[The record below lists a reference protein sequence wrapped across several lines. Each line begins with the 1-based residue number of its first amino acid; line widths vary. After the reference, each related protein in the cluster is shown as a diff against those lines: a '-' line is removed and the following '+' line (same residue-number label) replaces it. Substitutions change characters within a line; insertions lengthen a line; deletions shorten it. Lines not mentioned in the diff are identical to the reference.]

1 MADMT
6 GRVVLVTGGGKG
18 IGFGIAKAFAKAG
31 ASLVITG
38 RTAAT
43 LEKAAAQLK
52 EDYGV
57 DVLALTADG
66 ADEQGVKDVG
76 AKAIERFGK
85 LDVLVNNAQASKSG
99 KMLVEH
105 SKEDFDLAINSG
117 LYGAFF
123 YMREAYPY
131 LKESGHGRVINF
143 ASGAG
148 LFGKPGQSSY
158 AAAKEGIRGLSRVA
172 ATEWAADGITV
183 NVICPLAMTEQ
194 LAAWKEA
201 YPEVYAQTIKGIP
214 MGRFADPEKD
224 IGAMCVLVASDET
237 AYMTGETITL
247 QGGSGLRP

>member
-66 ADEQGVKDVG
+66 ADEQGVKDVV

-148 LFGKPGQSSY
+148 GSS
-158 AAAKEGIRGLSRVA
+158 
-172 ATEWAADGITV
+172 
-183 NVICPLAMTEQ
+183 
-194 LAAWKEA
+194 
-201 YPEVYAQTIKGIP
+201 
-214 MGRFADPEKD
+214 
-224 IGAMCVLVASDET
+224 
-237 AYMTGETITL
+237 
-247 QGGSGLRP
+247 